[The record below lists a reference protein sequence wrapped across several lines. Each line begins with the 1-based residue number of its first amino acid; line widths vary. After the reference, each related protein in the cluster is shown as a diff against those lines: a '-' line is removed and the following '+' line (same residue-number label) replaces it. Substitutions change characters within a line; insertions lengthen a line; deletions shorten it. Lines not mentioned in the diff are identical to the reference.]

1 MTVPYTFATATSAI
15 PLSQLDSNFATAIT
29 LGSTALYLGNTTTT
43 IAGLTLTSPTL
54 TTPALG
60 TPASGV
66 LTNCTGL
73 PPGGLSGL
81 GTGVATALAVN
92 VGTAGA
98 FVVNGGVLGT
108 PSSGT
113 ATNLTGLPLTTGVT
127 GTLATTNGGTG
138 LTSFTANGV
147 VYASSTSALATGSA
161 LTFDGSYFTATSGT
175 GTFLNDILQ
184 VSGTATKV
192 NANGIGLEFRGSA
205 TPNITAY
212 NRTSS
217 AYLPMTLD
225 TSASIFSISG
235 SEQMRLT
242 SSGLEVKQ
250 SQLIGYSSYAGIGT
264 NGLAV
269 AGNLGIGTS
278 SPSEKLEVYGST
290 VGGVVAKINNANASG
305 YSQIYLTN
313 SGASGRSYVL
323 ASGGNSSASG
333 FANNFYIYDTAA
345 AATRLTL
352 DSAGNLGLGVTPS
365 AWLAGSQAFQNGG
378 GSVFQYDNARI
389 FVGQNTYI
397 DSAAADRFIGNGYAT
412 RYRQYAGTHAFYVST
427 VSNSS
432 GAGAPQTLTQAMT
445 LDSSGRLGIGNTS
458 PTTLLSI
465 GSGAGSGGYG
475 GGVYLNRGA
484 SNYNFYEASD
494 GTNSIIF
501 GLDNTL
507 SNAKIGSINSYPIGF
522 YTGNQERARI
532 DSSGNFCYGVSSFSA
547 ANSGFLV
554 TADGSSTYTAHAS
567 GTPSGAVYSYF
578 YYNNG
583 IIGSITQ
590 AGTTGVLYNVTS
602 DQRLKE
608 NIVDAPEFGSVIDS
622 IKVRSFDWKTD
633 QTHQRAGFV
642 AQELV
647 TVAPEAVHQPTNP
660 EQMMA
665 VDYSKLVPMLV
676 KEIQSLRKRLAD
688 AGI

>member
-161 LTFDGSYFTATSGT
+161 LTFDGTTLT
-175 GTFLNDILQ
+175 GTASGALAANFNRTASSGPTLKIQ
-184 VSGTATKV
+184 VVGTDVGTLGSDTGG
-192 NANGIGLEFRGSA
+192 NGIFDIAGGNVNLRATGASSTIGFSA
-205 TPNITAY
+205 N
-212 NRTSS
+212 N
-217 AYLPMTLD
+217 
-225 TSASIFSISG
+225 

-242 SSGLEVKQ
+242 STG
-250 SQLIGYSSYAGIGT
+250 
-264 NGLAV
+264 
-269 AGNLGIGTS
+269 LGIGTT
-278 SPSEKLEVYGST
+278 SPGAKLEV
-290 VGGVVAKINNANASG
+290 N
-305 YSQIYLTN
+305 Q
-313 SGASGRSYVL
+313 
-323 ASGGNSSASG
+323 
-333 FANNFYIYDTAA
+333 
-345 AATRLTL
+345 AATAFPGFKITGSNSPGMQIVEATGVTAHFVN
-352 DSAGNLGLGVTPS
+352 DSAGVYV
-365 AWLAGSQAFQNGG
+365 GS
-378 GSVFQYDNARI
+378 
-389 FVGQNTYI
+389 
-397 DSAAADRFIGNGYAT
+397 
-412 RYRQYAGTHAFYVST
+412 ST
-427 VSNSS
+427 
-432 GAGAPQTLTQAMT
+432 
-445 LDSSGRLGIGNTS
+445 
-458 PTTLLSI
+458 
-465 GSGAGSGGYG
+465 
-475 GGVYLNRGA
+475 
-484 SNYNFYEASD
+484 
-494 GTNSIIF
+494 
-501 GLDNTL
+501 
-507 SNAKIGSINSYPIGF
+507 SYPLILR
-522 YTGNQERARI
+522 TNNTERARI
-532 DSSGNFCYGVSSFSA
+532 DSSGNLLVGTTSST
-547 ANSGFLV
+547 L
-554 TADGSSTYTAHAS
+554 GSSGSIFGGSAGSYESSISVAAS
-567 GTPSGAVYSYF
+567 GNVPLRLYNQGTSGTQYFMEFRTASSAV
-578 YYNNG
+578 
-583 IIGSITQ
+583 GSITYNQ
-590 AGTTGVLYNVTS
+590 TVTLYNTTS

-622 IKVRSFDWKTD
+622 IQVRSFDWKTG
-633 QTHQRAGFV
+633 QFHQRAGFI

-647 TVAPEAVHQPTNP
+647 TVAPEAVHQPADP
-660 EQMMA
+660 EEMMA

-676 KEIQSLRKRLAD
+676 KEIQDLRKRLA
-688 AGI
+688 ALEAK